1 MAKYLDENGVSKLW
15 TKIKNLLNGKA
26 NTNHTHSASQVSG
39 LASVATSGSYND
51 LSNKPTIPTAVT
63 VDSALSSTST
73 NPVQNK
79 VINSA
84 LSGKADTGH
93 KHMMNTISGLESAL
107 GQKANTNHTHTIANI
122 TNLQS
127 SLDGKLNVQDPSFNG
142 TIYGAKWSG
151 QTGTSS
157 DNHAIIIGANQ
168 KDYCDFLEYGA
179 VWNFYKSIE
188 GTKTLVAKIQEDG
201 IYHNNTK
208 LSLEGHKHK
217 VSDVEGLAYD
227 LQVRPTRDDFYSDS
241 GNASDEDYLTKQ
253 GVKMCVLTEL
263 AGQKSGVASLDANGK
278 VPASQLPTSSGG
290 SASLYRL
297 NVMLANIR
305 NLSGSGGVSLQ
316 LSFSFYS
323 KVLLTTLDSTAE
335 NPTDTTNLSLL
346 YKILTELVSKNW
358 QFNERYPQS
367 ASGTYNGHPI
377 LGVSFI
383 ANQNVLRI
391 AYKEDMTSTPN
402 WYDLNLQS
410 NEYFLHVNLVQIM

>member
-1 MAKYLDENGVSKLW
+1 MAKYLDQNGVSKLW
-15 TKIKNLLNGKA
+15 TKIKTLLNGKA

-51 LSNKPTIPTAVT
+51 LSNKPTIPASVT

-93 KHMMNTISGLESAL
+93 KHMMSTISGLESAL
-107 GQKANTNHTHTIANI
+107 YQKANTNHTHTIANI

-151 QTGTSS
+151 QAGTSS

-208 LSLEGHKHK
+208 LSLEGHEHK
-217 VSDVEGLAYD
+217 VADVEGLAYD
-227 LQVRPTRDDFYSDS
+227 LQVRPTRDDFYSNSESAD
-241 GNASDEDYLTKQ
+241 DEDYLTKA
-253 GVKMCVLTEL
+253 GVRMCVLTEL
-263 AGQKSGVASLDANGK
+263 AGQKNGVASLGADGK
-278 VPASQLPTSSGG
+278 VPTSQLPTSSGG
-290 SASLYRL
+290 LSIELLDFFVDGGSSTT
-297 NVMLANIR
+297 ID
-305 NLSGSGGVSLQ
+305 LSGVKTARIIFRTASG
-316 LSFSFYS
+316 
-323 KVLLTTLDSTAE
+323 VLNQDLTVRCGSTTLFTMDIGSSDNNIIADLYFSWSYFFIRYGTVDNSKTE
-335 NPTDTTNLSLL
+335 VYKTTSNKEIVISLTGSSSVA
-346 YKILTELVSKNW
+346 ITC
-358 QFNERYPQS
+358 F
-367 ASGTYNGHPI
+367 GH
-377 LGVSFI
+377 L
-383 ANQNVLRI
+383 L
-391 AYKEDMTSTPN
+391 K
-402 WYDLNLQS
+402 
-410 NEYFLHVNLVQIM
+410 

>member
-1 MAKYLDENGVSKLW
+1 MAKYLDQNGVSKLW
-15 TKIKNLLNGKA
+15 TKIKTLLNGKA

-51 LSNKPTIPTAVT
+51 LSNKPTIPAAVT

-208 LSLEGHKHK
+208 LSLEGHEHK
-217 VSDVEGLAYD
+217 VADVEGLAYD
-227 LQVRPTRDDFYSDS
+227 LQVRPTRDDFYSNS
-241 GNASDEDYLTKQ
+241 ESANDEDYLTKA
-253 GVKMCVLTEL
+253 GVRMCVLSEL
-263 AGQKSGVASLDANGK
+263 AGQKNGVASLGADGK
-278 VPASQLPTSSGG
+278 VPTSQLPTSSGG
-290 SASLYRL
+290 LSIELLDFFVDGGSSTT
-297 NVMLANIR
+297 ID
-305 NLSGSGGVSLQ
+305 LSGVKTARIIFRTASG
-316 LSFSFYS
+316 
-323 KVLLTTLDSTAE
+323 VLNQDLTVRCGNTTLFTMDIGSSDNNIIADLYFSWSFFFIRYGTVDNSKTE
-335 NPTDTTNLSLL
+335 VYKTTSNKEIVISLTGSSSVA
-346 YKILTELVSKNW
+346 ITC
-358 QFNERYPQS
+358 F
-367 ASGTYNGHPI
+367 GH
-377 LGVSFI
+377 L
-383 ANQNVLRI
+383 L
-391 AYKEDMTSTPN
+391 K
-402 WYDLNLQS
+402 
-410 NEYFLHVNLVQIM
+410 